1 MAGGTTVT
9 RRPLTTPRAAA
20 VAGVVF
26 SALMFVDLAIVRIT
40 IPYDPDEPGIWLM
53 DPARRNAVR
62 FALNLIPFAGIAF
75 LWFVGVLRDRLGA
88 LEDRFFA
95 TVFLGSGLLFVGSLF
110 ASAATTSALIAA
122 IAAGNIHL
130 PNSETYYFARR
141 LSYTFV
147 NVFAIK
153 MAGVFIF
160 SLCMIVLRTATLPRW
175 VAYSGFGCG
184 LVMLVVI
191 TSWGWIALLF
201 PSWMLVASAY
211 ILFSYR
217 PAER

>member
-1 MAGGTTVT
+1 
-9 RRPLTTPRAAA
+9 
-20 VAGVVF
+20 
-26 SALMFVDLAIVRIT
+26 
-40 IPYDPDEPGIWLM
+40 M

-88 LEDRFFA
+88 FEDRFFA
-95 TVFLGSGLLFVGSLF
+95 TVFLGSGLLFVGNLF
-110 ASAATTSALIAA
+110 ASAATTTALVAA

-130 PNSETYYFARR
+130 PHSETYYLARR
-141 LSYTFV
+141 LSYTFL

-160 SLCMIVLRTATLPRW
+160 SLCTMALRTAILPRW
-175 VAYSGFGCG
+175 VAYSGFGCS
-184 LVMLVVI
+184 LVMLIVI

-201 PSWMLVASAY
+201 PSWTLVASAY
-211 ILFSYR
+211 ILLSCR
-217 PAER
+217 PGER

>member
-110 ASAATTSALIAA
+110 AFG
-122 IAAGNIHL
+122 GNHL
-130 PNSETYYFARR
+130 C
-141 LSYTFV
+141 SY
-147 NVFAIK
+147 
-153 MAGVFIF
+153 GGH
-160 SLCMIVLRTATLPRW
+160 SSRQHP
-175 VAYSGFGCG
+175 
-184 LVMLVVI
+184 
-191 TSWGWIALLF
+191 
-201 PSWMLVASAY
+201 PS
-211 ILFSYR
+211 
-217 PAER
+217 